1 MTREVGFPVVTE
13 PRITGLFPPARGAVS
28 MHPEGGREI
37 CSATVGDK
45 LLLPRTDLLNGLHC
59 ESVSLRVSA
68 GRHGPAVAR
77 ERVLLASVTDVL
89 SPAVHVKPTRL
100 GPERPIQGGRLPFD
114 QSPGEPSREL
124 GWVGRLHLNK
134 DPGRTRMETCRHLGE
149 KHSPRNS
156 T

>member
-1 MTREVGFPVVTE
+1 
-13 PRITGLFPPARGAVS
+13 

-89 SPAVHVKPTRL
+89 SPAVRVENPHAWAL
-100 GPERPIQGGRLPFD
+100 GGRFREADSLLIRALG
-114 QSPGEPSREL
+114 SPAGNED
-124 GWVGRLHLNK
+124 GWG
-134 DPGRTRMETCRHLGE
+134 GCI
-149 KHSPRNS
+149 
-156 T
+156 